1 MSCASVPQIG
11 APSDWIREGVLGGAG
26 QQGRNNRL
34 APAETGGTACWRVF
48 GSNGRTAA
56 GRDEV
61 ETAATRFREAK
72 RANREESAG
81 GGRWLMA

>member
-1 MSCASVPQIG
+1 MLASF
-11 APSDWIREGVLGGAG
+11 
-26 QQGRNNRL
+26 
-34 APAETGGTACWRVF
+34 F

-72 RANREESAG
+72 RANSEESAG